1 MTATGWGVQ
10 NEDSDTAATNL
21 REVCILI
28 KIHLTIVSLHNKVT
42 VCYVQRSPL
51 LCAPGLVKFVPP
63 VPRLF
68 CLALPGSFSTMFA
81 QNKGDLCI
89 VTTDSAATDFAKEL
103 QKEAIWRGGNAE
115 HDVCNRGQCR
125 DMLRKRSVDI
135 LWSLGKW

>member
-28 KIHLTIVSLHNKVT
+28 KVHLTVVSLHNKLT
-42 VCYVQRSPL
+42 VCYV
-51 LCAPGLVKFVPP
+51 
-63 VPRLF
+63 
-68 CLALPGSFSTMFA
+68 
-81 QNKGDLCI
+81 CI
-89 VTTDSAATDFAKEL
+89 VTTDSGATDFAKEL

-135 LWSLGKW
+135 LLELREMVNFPGRFRRSSDV